1 MIFILAGALLIGV
14 SAAALVALPFRLM
27 RKPIPKGILPI
38 AGGVALVSFVLWN
51 DYSWFDRTRSE
62 LPERVV
68 VLDEARYS
76 GAIQPWTLAFP
87 RVNAFV
93 AMDPNNARR
102 NEGLPGIVM
111 VDVYY
116 LRRYAPT
123 LTSAHLVDCNERR
136 SANMP
141 NEPDFAE
148 DGMPLNLEWR
158 DGTVDTALVEALCA

>member
-1 MIFILAGALLIGV
+1 MLFILAGALLIGV

-51 DYSWFDRTRSE
+51 DYSWFDRTRGE

-93 AMDPNNARR
+93 AMDPETARR
-102 NEGLPGIVM
+102 NENLPGIVM
-111 VDVYY
+111 TDVYY

-136 SANMP
+136 SAVMA
-141 NEPDFAE
+141 NEPDFDE
-148 DGMPLNLEWR
+148 GGMPRDLEWR
-158 DGTVDTALVEALCA
+158 DGPIDQALIANLCA